1 MIKNLV
7 LVALGGGIGSVAR
20 YLCQKWF
27 AENAVHPFP
36 WATFFVNLLGCLLIG
51 IIYAMAE
58 RSSLLTPQTRLLLI
72 TGFCG
77 GFTTFSAFSFQTL
90 DLLRSGAWGRAAAN
104 VAFSVLL
111 CIAAVAFGSYLAGD
125 SGTQAG
131 I

>member
-1 MIKNLV
+1 MNVILV
-7 LVALGGGIGSVAR
+7 AIGSALGGILRYGVAQVLGQATVATLVVNILGSFVIG
-20 YLCQKWF
+20 
-27 AENAVHPFP
+27 
-36 WATFFVNLLGCLLIG
+36 
-51 IIYAMAE
+51 YAAASPRLAGMGN
-58 RSSLLTPQTRLLLI
+58 TRLFVMVGL
-72 TGFCG
+72 CG